1 VPDKRADTLL
11 QTMRFIEWYT
21 LNRAWDH
28 LSDDELFWEP
38 VAGSWGIR
46 RRAEC
51 QTATPFGDGDWVADF
66 DDYLA
71 RAADRGE
78 AVEPLTTIGWLMW
91 HIGSM
96 PGRLAQLDFLGGS
109 RRAREGWTS
118 CYLNVPPVFTSAAEG
133 VDSMRAGWRSL
144 ERALQAASD
153 DDLERPMRSY
163 NYRDEPGPPALGD
176 EPGPLTH
183 GTTIV
188 AATLNEV
195 SHHGTQICMLR
206 DLYRATGDRPFAA
219 ERAV

>member
-1 VPDKRADTLL
+1 
-11 QTMRFIEWYT
+11 MRFIEWYT
-21 LNRAWDH
+21 LNRAWDN

-109 RRAREGWTS
+109 RTARQGWTS
-118 CYLNVPPVFTSAAEG
+118 CYLNVPPVFTSAAEAWT
-133 VDSMRAGWRSL
+133 RCEPAGEPWKVRF
-144 ERALQAASD
+144 R
-153 DDLERPMRSY
+153 RPVTMISS
-163 NYRDEPGPPALGD
+163 GP
-176 EPGPLTH
+176 
-183 GTTIV
+183 
-188 AATLNEV
+188 
-195 SHHGTQICMLR
+195 
-206 DLYRATGDRPFAA
+206 
-219 ERAV
+219 

>member
-1 VPDKRADTLL
+1 
-11 QTMRFIEWYT
+11 MRFIEWYT
-21 LNRAWDH
+21 LNRAWDD

-66 DDYLA
+66 DDSLA

-96 PGRLAQLDFLGGS
+96 PGRLAQLDFLGG
-109 RRAREGWTS
+109 ARTAQEGWTAP
-118 CYLNVPPVFTSAAEG
+118 YLTAHPMFTRAADA
-133 VDSMRAGWRSL
+133 VDSMRAGWRAL
-144 ERALQAASD
+144 ERALQSATD
-153 DDLERPMRSY
+153 DALERPTRSY
-163 NYRDEPGPPALGD
+163 TYSDEPGPPVLGD
-176 EPGPLTH
+176 KPGPVTH
-183 GTTIV
+183 GTAIV
-188 AATLNEV
+188 AANLNEI

-206 DLYRATGDRPFAA
+206 DLYRATGGRAWAA

>member
-1 VPDKRADTLL
+1 
-11 QTMRFIEWYT
+11 M
-21 LNRAWDH
+21 
-28 LSDDELFWEP
+28 
-38 VAGSWGIR
+38 AGSWGIR

-109 RRAREGWTS
+109 RTPREGWTS
-118 CYLNVPPVFTSAAEG
+118 CYLNVP
-133 VDSMRAGWRSL
+133 
-144 ERALQAASD
+144 
-153 DDLERPMRSY
+153 
-163 NYRDEPGPPALGD
+163 ALGD
-176 EPGPLTH
+176 EPGPVTY
-183 GTTIV
+183 GTSII

-206 DLYRATGDRPFAA
+206 DLYRATGGRPFAA
-219 ERAV
+219 EGSPS